1 MLAIPRWKFWLITGT
16 CLLGLLFALPNVSTP
31 AMLSFMPSW
40 LQNKISLGLELQ
52 GGSHLQFEVD
62 LQAVA
67 RDTLHQLVD
76 DVRVR
81 LRKEQIGYTGL
92 AVDKNAATPTL
103 ELTLRNPEDA
113 SKIKKI
119 FTELDKTLTVI
130 VTDGHVIAK
139 IEEEA
144 FERRK
149 KALIDQ
155 SIEVIRRRIDE
166 SGTKEPI
173 LQRQGTDRIILQ
185 LPGVDDPAEV
195 KRRLGKTAKMTFRLV
210 DPTLQPIPAD
220 PQNPNRVPPATA
232 GVDYLPED
240 HSGKIVY
247 LPVRKQV
254 MVSGETLVDAQ
265 VTYSTDSG
273 QPAVSL
279 KFNSIGGR
287 KFAEMSRDNLKKQFA
302 IVLDNT
308 VISAPVFQS
317 VIDSGGGQISGH
329 FTLQGASDL
338 ALLLR
343 AGALPAPLKCI
354 EEKTVGPSLG
364 ADSIRSGQTAV
375 ILAFI
380 LVAVF
385 MFLSYATFGLFADV
399 ALIFNMIFLIG
410 GLSLLQATLTLPGI
424 AGIALTIGMAVD
436 ANVLIYERIKEELR
450 AGVKPVTAVDAGYK
464 RAMMTIID
472 SNLTTLF
479 GAAVLFEFGSGPIR
493 GFAVTLALGILI
505 SLFTSLSLSRL
516 IIVTWLKSRTKATT
530 LPI

>member
-31 AMLSFMPSW
+31 AMLSLMPSW
-40 LQNKISLGLELQ
+40 LQNKISLGLELR
-52 GGSHLQFEVD
+52 GGSHLQLEVD

-67 RDTLHQLVD
+67 SESLHQLVD
-76 DVRVR
+76 DVRSR

-92 AVDKNAATPTL
+92 TVDKKAATPTL
-103 ELTLRNPEDA
+103 NMALRNPEDA
-113 SKIKKI
+113 PKIKKI
-119 FTELDKTLTVI
+119 FAEIDKTVTVT
-130 VTDGHVIAK
+130 VTGDQVVAR
-139 IEEEA
+139 IEKEA
-144 FERRK
+144 FEKRK
-149 KALIDQ
+149 RALVEQ

-185 LPGVDDPAEV
+185 LPGIDDPAEV
-195 KRRLGKTAKMTFRLV
+195 KRRIGKTAKMTFRLV
-210 DPTLQPIPAD
+210 DPALQPIPAD
-220 PQNPNRVPPATA
+220 PQNPNRAPPSTA
-232 GVDYLPED
+232 SVDYLPEE

-247 LPVRKQV
+247 IPVKKQV
-254 MVSGETLVDAQ
+254 MVSGETLVNAQ
-265 VTYSTDSG
+265 VTYSENG

-279 KFNSIGGR
+279 KFNSVGGR

-302 IVLDNT
+302 IVLDNQ

-317 VIDSGGGQISGH
+317 VISTGDGQISGH
-329 FTLQGASDL
+329 FTLQGANDL

-343 AGALPAPLKCI
+343 AGALPAPLKFI

-364 ADSIRSGQTAV
+364 ADSIRAGQTAV
-375 ILAFI
+375 IIAFI
-380 LVAVF
+380 LVATF
-385 MFLSYATFGLFADV
+385 MFLSYATFGLFAGI
-399 ALIFNMIFLIG
+399 ALIFNMIFLFA

-450 AGVKPVTAVDAGYK
+450 SGAKPVTAVDAGYK

-516 IIVTWLKSRTKATT
+516 IIVTWLKGRHKATT